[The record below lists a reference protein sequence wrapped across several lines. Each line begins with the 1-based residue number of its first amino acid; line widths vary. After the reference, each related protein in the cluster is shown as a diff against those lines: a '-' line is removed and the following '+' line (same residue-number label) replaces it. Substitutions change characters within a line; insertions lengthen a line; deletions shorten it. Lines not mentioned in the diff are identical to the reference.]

1 MVKESEKTC
10 STYRS
15 HPSSL
20 EAGTHQRL
28 INSNKQLPD
37 NRFTKTLLRSKMSN
51 LKDNTG
57 KVSDKAVKANNS
69 NVHNKPQTKATPVS
83 QEAIDQTRTMS

>member
-15 HPSSL
+15 HPNNL
-20 EAGTHQRL
+20 EAGTHPRL
-28 INSNKQLPD
+28 INNNKQLPD
-37 NRFTKTLLRSKMSN
+37 NHFTKTLLKSKMSN
-51 LKDNTG
+51 LKDSIG

-83 QEAIDQTRTMS
+83 REAIDQTQTMS